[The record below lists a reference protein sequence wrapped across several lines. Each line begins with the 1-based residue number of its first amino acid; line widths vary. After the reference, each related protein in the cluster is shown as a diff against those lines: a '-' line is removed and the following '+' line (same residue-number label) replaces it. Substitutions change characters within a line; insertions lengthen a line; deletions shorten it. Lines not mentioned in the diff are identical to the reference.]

1 MPGARARPGANAGD
15 HKTAKFC
22 FACRSRAKVS
32 SFPLADRL
40 AERTRACRS
49 RMITR
54 YRIFITAAVVCHLLL
69 APGVVT
75 SQTLPPASVTAQAP
89 SSQTQEEVTIQAVEQ
104 EKDGSVYHLLG
115 EVEIRYRT
123 YILHADQITYNSDTG
138 DSELEGHV
146 VLDGGPYD
154 EHVEASHG
162 TYNIHT
168 EIGTF
173 YSVIGTVGL
182 RLRKSRYV
190 LTSSNPFAFAGKIV
204 EKHGPDH
211 YLVRQGT
218 VTTCEL
224 PRPKWQFNAG
234 RIVVDVDS
242 TAKIYNSDFR
252 LMGIPVFY
260 FPFVTHPVQKQQRQS
275 GLLIPSV
282 GNSSTKGYI
291 AGESLYWAINRSMD
305 ATVGAEYYSKRGWAQ
320 RAEFRARPS
329 DSSYVY
335 FNYSGMVDRGIGS
348 PPQDQGGED
357 ARFMAERSF
366 GTFRGVANVDYL
378 SSFVYRI
385 AFTDVYTQAIDSEV
399 RSQIFL
405 SNTTNGF
412 HFNVLAERYQN
423 FEVCVPELGT
433 ATGCTT
439 ITQTELVRTLHTPSF
454 FISSEERQ
462 LGNAP
467 LYWSFESAAE
477 GLQLR
482 ELGTCTT
489 PPCPAFRTAPL
500 VGRFDLAP
508 SLAMPLQWRGWSFRP
523 ELTLRDTLYTQQFN
537 ATLAKAAGTAAD
549 DNLNR
554 KSLETSVELRPPALS
569 RVFDRPWL
577 GRKWKHVIEP
587 RMRYDYVT
595 GIHNFA
601 NILRFDSADTLTNTN
616 EIEYSLVNRIYAKHV
631 DPNIKDCDLQGMN
644 TLTIGGVPQVGAVP
658 WELPPNPDAQPCASG
673 PSEIL
678 SWEIGQ
684 KYFFDPT
691 FGNALLPGQRNVFA
705 TTADFTG
712 IAFLNSVRRFAP
724 IISRLRIETSPRTN
738 TEWDLDYDLNAGR
751 INSSMALVNYHYGP
765 FTMGGGDA
773 FLRVID
779 TPLGTTSST
788 AANDFHQFRVLFGYG
803 QLNKRGFSAASSFG
817 FDANHGSLQYAS
829 AQTTYNWDCC
839 GLSLEYRRFALG
851 SVRNENQYRF
861 SFTLANV
868 GAFGNLRR
876 QERLY

>member
-1 MPGARARPGANAGD
+1 
-15 HKTAKFC
+15 
-22 FACRSRAKVS
+22 
-32 SFPLADRL
+32 
-40 AERTRACRS
+40 
-49 RMITR
+49 MITR
-54 YRIFITAAVVCHLLL
+54 FRIFITAALVCHLLL
-69 APGVVT
+69 AHGIVT
-75 SQTLPPASVTAQAP
+75 SQTLPPATLSPSAPATAP
-89 SSQTQEEVTIQAVEQ
+89 SETEEEVTIRAVQQ
-104 EKDGSVYHLLG
+104 EKEGSVYHLRG

-123 YILHADQITYNSDTG
+123 YILHADQITYNTDSG
-138 DSELEGHV
+138 DSNLEGHV

-162 TYNIHT
+162 TYNVRT

-190 LTSSNPFAFAGKIV
+190 LTTTNPFAFTGKIL
-204 EKHGPDH
+204 EKHGPEH

-224 PRPKWQFNAG
+224 PHPKWQFNAG
-234 RIVVDVDS
+234 RISVDVDS
-242 TAKIYNSDFR
+242 SAKIYHSDFR

-260 FPFVTHPVQKQQRQS
+260 FPYVTHPVQKQQRQS
-275 GLLIPSV
+275 GLLIPSI
-282 GNSSTKGYI
+282 GNSSTKGFI
-291 AGESLYWAINRSMD
+291 AGESVYWVFNRSMD
-305 ATVGAEYYSKRGWAQ
+305 AMVGTEYYSKRGWFQ
-320 RAEFRARPS
+320 RGEFRARPS
-329 DSSYVY
+329 DNSYMY
-335 FNYSGMVDRGIGS
+335 FNYQGIQDRGIGDPS
-348 PPQDQGGED
+348 QDQGGED
-357 ARFMAERSF
+357 ARFLAEHFF

-378 SSFVYRI
+378 SSFVFRI

-412 HFNVLAERYQN
+412 HFNALAERYQD
-423 FEVCVPELGT
+423 FEICPQGT
-433 ATGCTT
+433 GPSTCPTL
-439 ITQTELVRTLHTPSF
+439 TQTELARILHTPSF
-454 FISSEERQ
+454 FLSGEERQ
-462 LGNAP
+462 LGNTP
-467 LYWSFESAAE
+467 LYWSFQSAAE

-482 ELGTCTT
+482 QAPEPGSQSQIG
-489 PPCPAFRTAPL
+489 FRTGPL

-508 SLAMPLQWRGWSFRP
+508 SLAMPVQWRGWSLRP
-523 ELTLRDTLYTQQFN
+523 ELTLRDTFYTEQVN
-537 ATLAKAAGTAAD
+537 PTLAKTTGTAID
-549 DNLNR
+549 DGLNR
-554 KSLETSVELRPPALS
+554 KSLEASFELRPPALS

-595 GIHNFA
+595 GINGINTLA
-601 NILRFDSADTLTNTN
+601 NIIRFDATDILTNTN
-616 EIEYSLVNRIYAKHV
+616 EIEYSLTNRLYAKHL
-631 DPNIKDCDLQGMN
+631 DPNAKDCDLQGMSM
-644 TLTIGGVPQVGAVP
+644 LTIGGVPQIGAVP
-658 WELPPNPDAQPCASG
+658 WEAPPTPDAQPCASG
-673 PSEIL
+673 PREIL

-691 FGNALLPGQRNVFA
+691 FGNALNANNAGQREVFA
-705 TTADFTG
+705 TTANFTG
-712 IAFLNSVRRFAP
+712 TAFLNEERRFAP
-724 IISRLRIETSPRTN
+724 IVSRLRVETSPRTN
-738 TEWDLDYDLNAGR
+738 TEWDLDYDFQAGR

-779 TPLGTTSST
+779 TPVGTTMTPAS
-788 AANDFHQFRVLFGYG
+788 ANVFHQFRVLFGYG
-803 QLNKRGFSAASSFG
+803 QLNKRGLSVATSLG
-817 FDANHGSLQYAS
+817 FDANLGSLQYAT
-829 AQTTYNWDCC
+829 AQTSYNWDCC